1 MTYALDINVYLQ
13 PISAIEPT
21 GEDAKYEACYELM
34 ETEVRKFGSLFGE
47 TVDWA
52 VVKSQSMIVLTQYSK
67 DVRALCYLCRALM
80 EDGAFSGLEAGLRLL
95 HSTIKQ
101 FGGELFPRR
110 KRARDGA
117 IDWLV
122 SQLDAVLSK
131 SYATDDNQS
140 QLLVCAEHV
149 GAIQAEYENAFADSD
164 VNIFSVKYKLEELV
178 QQANLSVVSNETVE
192 ADSDESPASTPA
204 STAVATES
212 SRSVAVSHPTH
223 SKPMVNQSVPVE
235 QDIETDFSS
244 IGASKKT
251 LKKVAEAILSV
262 DASFPLAYRI
272 HRHLGW
278 FDIKET
284 PQGDDKGITPL
295 RLAISQDSRAEY
307 KDSAEREVN
316 QEMMKRLEKA
326 LPDIPFWLTG
336 HYYLAQML
344 TQLGHAD
351 AANAVRQETQIF
363 VARLSGIETLSFAD
377 SVPFACEKTLE
388 WLRLAEKADF
398 PLQQMNKVTAQVPD
412 ASSAT
417 VSQLKE
423 FEPSLCPEP
432 NLSLDNL
439 GQHVAQLSQHME
451 AELSGRTQFLM
462 QLNMIKAFQSVNLHS
477 LCLPYLETVWSIR
490 ESKNLIQW
498 EPQLCVSL
506 NALTEKTMSVL
517 FSGGREM
524 PDKYRTWLSV

>member
-1 MTYALDINVYLQ
+1 M
-13 PISAIEPT
+13 
-21 GEDAKYEACYELM
+21 
-34 ETEVRKFGSLFGE
+34 
-47 TVDWA
+47 
-52 VVKSQSMIVLTQYSK
+52 
-67 DVRALCYLCRALM
+67 
-80 EDGAFSGLEAGLRLL
+80 
-95 HSTIKQ
+95 
-101 FGGELFPRR
+101 
-110 KRARDGA
+110 
-117 IDWLV
+117 
-122 SQLDAVLSK
+122 
-131 SYATDDNQS
+131 
-140 QLLVCAEHV
+140 
-149 GAIQAEYENAFADSD
+149 
-164 VNIFSVKYKLEELV
+164 EELV
-178 QQANLSVVSNETVE
+178 QQANLSVVSNESVE